1 MGKFK
6 WSESK
11 VQQLVAE
18 GRGKGTGAS
27 YKPWVEVTDFS
38 SRGKSRRIFSRKTG
52 RVHHLLSDVE
62 WQLFLLLEFSPNVV
76 DIREQYPLR
85 REETQSLAAQ
95 RNIKHPIY
103 PGTNVAAVMTSDFL
117 VTFER
122 DGEKT
127 LAAFSCK
134 RSDGVEDARKVEL
147 LEIERA
153 YFDALGVPHHLVFHS
168 ELPTSKVNN
177 LVWCRGATINNEGLE
192 EYPDSFRE
200 FSERLLAELRTP
212 GRSGSLAEYCAN
224 FEARTGAPGG
234 LGLRIARALLWQ
246 GRLLTDLHQKDL
258 AATPVAMF
266 RVAPQP
272 TLRVVGA

>member
-6 WSESK
+6 WSENK
-11 VQQLVAE
+11 IQQLEAE

-62 WQLFLLLEFSPNVV
+62 WQLFLLLEFSRNVI

-85 REETQSLAAQ
+85 RDETLSLAAQ
-95 RNIKHPIY
+95 RNIRHPIY
-103 PGTNVAAVMTSDFL
+103 PGTKVPAVMTCDFL

-122 DGEKT
+122 DGQKT

-134 RSDGVEDARKVEL
+134 RSDGAEDARKVEL

-153 YFDALGVPHHLVFHS
+153 YFDALGIPHHLVFHS
-168 ELPTSKVNN
+168 ELPTNKFNN
-177 LVWCRGATINNEGLE
+177 LAWCRGATINNEGIE
-192 EYPDSFRE
+192 EYPDSFCE
-200 FSERLLAELRTP
+200 FSERLLADLRKP
-212 GRSGSLAEYCAN
+212 GRSGSLAEYCAS
-224 FEARTGAPGG
+224 FEARTGAPTG
-234 LGLRIARALLWQ
+234 LGLRVARALLWQ

-272 TLRVVGA
+272 GLRVVGA

>member
-6 WSESK
+6 WSENK
-11 VQQLVAE
+11 IQQLEAE
-18 GRGKGTGAS
+18 GRGKGTGAR

-62 WQLFLLLEFSPNVV
+62 WQLFLLLEFSRNVI

-85 REETQSLAAQ
+85 RDETLSLAAQ
-95 RNIKHPIY
+95 RNIRHPIY
-103 PGTNVAAVMTSDFL
+103 PGTKVPAVMTCDFL

-122 DGEKT
+122 DGQKT

-134 RSDGVEDARKVEL
+134 RSDGAEDARKVEL

-153 YFDALGVPHHLVFHS
+153 YFDALGIPHHLVFHS
-168 ELPTSKVNN
+168 ELPTNKFNN
-177 LVWCRGATINNEGLE
+177 LAWCRGATVNNEGIE
-192 EYPDSFRE
+192 EYPDSFCE
-200 FSERLLAELRTP
+200 FSERLLADLRPP
-212 GRSGSLAEYCAN
+212 GRSGSLAEYCAS
-224 FEARTGAPGG
+224 FEARTGAPTG
-234 LGLRIARALLWQ
+234 LGLRAARALLWQ
-246 GRLLTDLHQKDL
+246 GCLLTDLHQKDL

-272 TLRVVGA
+272 RLRVVGA